1 MTQTMQD
8 STIWLNNRYQLQQAI
23 GAGGMAIVYKGFD
36 TLLERTVAIKILKLE
51 LSKDYNFV
59 EQFRTE
65 AKSAA
70 NLSHKNIVTVYDFGI
85 DQDRLFMV
93 MEYVHGTTLKTII
106 KQQSPMSILQALPY
120 LIQSASSIGY
130 AHRAGIIHCDLKPQN
145 ILVTESGRVKITDFG
160 IARALSTISPD
171 ERHQVVWGSPQY
183 FSPEQAAGYP
193 PTMASDVYALGV
205 ILFELLTGKLPFI
218 STDSS
223 ELARMHR
230 EDTPPHPRAY
240 NSAIPIEL
248 DLIVLKVLAKEPS
261 ARYRTADQLARILT
275 ALLEKETVA
284 ASAGYPSIPAQT
296 LSDTPTPNAF
306 PNQKPEII
314 KPSPPVVP
322 QAEKWVAPRN
332 SNFGAKNRIDSAF
345 GGLISA
351 ENEDQPSPP
360 IDWLTILLGLFALLL
375 TGGLIPFWLFI
386 WLRIKTVF

>member
-1 MTQTMQD
+1 MQD

-275 ALLEKETVA
+275 ALLEKETA
-284 ASAGYPSIPAQT
+284 ASSAGYPPTQAQT
-296 LSDTPTPNAF
+296 LSDTPTPPAF
-306 PNQKPEII
+306 PIQKPEVI
-314 KPSPPVVP
+314 KISPSVVP
-322 QAEKWVAPRN
+322 QAEKWIAPRN